1 MEEERKGMRR
11 RRLRGK
17 SSTRQ
22 TLDRVLGST
31 QKPIPTPLTQPRE
44 DLLEPK
50 AGRTETESIRE
61 GRRGVLPQSPRM
73 GMSFGKSVS
82 LAFRL
87 FISL

>member
-22 TLDRVLGST
+22 TLDRVLGSI

-50 AGRTETESIRE
+50 TSRKETALQYPTFLKVFPPPAYLFPKSSHQRYKISR
-61 GRRGVLPQSPRM
+61 SPR
-73 GMSFGKSVS
+73 
-82 LAFRL
+82 
-87 FISL
+87 

>member
-22 TLDRVLGST
+22 TLDRVLGSI

-50 AGRTETESIRE
+50 AGRTETAPHNPVE
-61 GRRGVLPQSPRM
+61 
-73 GMSFGKSVS
+73 
-82 LAFRL
+82 L
-87 FISL
+87 FQILKDDAVKVQHWICQQLK

>member
-1 MEEERKGMRR
+1 MEDERKGMRR

-44 DLLEPK
+44 GLLEPK
-50 AGRTETESIRE
+50 AGRTETAPQYPTFLKVFPPI
-61 GRRGVLPQSPRM
+61 GHLFPKTPMRGI
-73 GMSFGKSVS
+73 KS
-82 LAFRL
+82 LDP
-87 FISL
+87 

>member
-11 RRLRGK
+11 RRSRGK

-50 AGRTETESIRE
+50 AGRTETA
-61 GRRGVLPQSPRM
+61 PQYPTFLKVFPPKAHLFPKSPHEWHKISR
-73 GMSFGKSVS
+73 S
-82 LAFRL
+82 LR
-87 FISL
+87 

>member
-22 TLDRVLGST
+22 TLDRVLGSI

-50 AGRTETESIRE
+50 AGRTEVRSTEVSSGCETRARE
-61 GRRGVLPQSPRM
+61 RCER
-73 GMSFGKSVS
+73 F
-82 LAFRL
+82 
-87 FISL
+87 